1 MKKEI
6 SIKSLLEMYNM
17 IVAVADSTAV
27 RNKSVSIRKEAFS
40 SLNSNM
46 VKLAFDTRRIDQE
59 REFNP
64 RRGLQNYN
72 RSEAFITEAAIT
84 RIKSFKKLQS
94 VLQDIRAQ
102 YERDPNWQDS
112 YSRVLLNTVD
122 GVLRINQNDGD
133 FSDAQPSMGSFSY
146 LEELLDVRYRLNNEG
161 IEKKSSAELRNV
173 ILSRDE
179 SLTNKEVNDLLE
191 VKKSDVSK
199 ESYDT
204 LLERLFGG
212 VRATKE
218 NPEVERTV
226 TITIKDKFV
235 PEK

>member
-1 MKKEI
+1 MKLEDITVIFEQI
-6 SIKSLLEMYNM
+6 SHGTSEMITRKKSLNLRKKAFASISKDRM
-17 IVAVADSTAV
+17 I
-27 RNKSVSIRKEAFS
+27 KI
-40 SLNSNM
+40 
-46 VKLAFDTRRIDQE
+46 AFDTRRIDQE
-59 REFNP
+59 LDYNP

-72 RSEAFITEAAIT
+72 RSEQFINEAST
-84 RIKSFKKLQS
+84 VRIKNFKKLKV
-94 VLQDIRAQ
+94 VLDDIKSE

-122 GVLRINQNDGD
+122 GTLRINQKDGD
-133 FSDAQPSMGSFSY
+133 FSDSQPSMGSFSY
-146 LEELLDVRYRLNNEG
+146 LEELLDVRYRLRLEN
-161 IEKKSSAELRNV
+161 IEKNSSSDIRKI
-173 ILSRDE
+173 ILSKDE
-179 SLTNKEVNDLLE
+179 ALTNKEIEDLVE
-191 VKKSDVSK
+191 VKRSDVGK

-212 VRATKE
+212 IRATKE

>member
-1 MKKEI
+1 MKLEDITVIYELIAAGTSDVLTRK
-6 SIKSLLEMYNM
+6 KSLILRKQAFAS
-17 IVAVADSTAV
+17 ISTDP
-27 RNKSVSIRKEAFS
+27 
-40 SLNSNM
+40 M

-59 REFNP
+59 LQFNP

-72 RSEAFITEAAIT
+72 RSEKFITEAAT
-84 RIKSFKKLQS
+84 VRIKNFKKLKV
-94 VLQDIRAQ
+94 VLDDIKAQ

-112 YSRVLLNTVD
+112 YSRVLLNTLD
-122 GVLRINQNDGD
+122 GTLRVNQKDGD
-133 FSDAQPSMGSFSY
+133 FSDSQPSMGSFSY
-146 LEELLDVRYRLNNEG
+146 LEELLDVRYRLTPES
-161 IEKKSSAELRNV
+161 IEKNSSTDLRNV
-173 ILSRDE
+173 ILSKDE
-179 SLTNKEVNDLLE
+179 ALINKEASDLVE
-191 VKKSDVSK
+191 VKRSDVGK

-212 VRATKE
+212 VRATKD